1 MKFKVGD
8 RIKRVS
14 GEIGDRLKIG
24 DIGIIKAVLIGTN
37 SYRVIN
43 ERTREVQTWGD
54 DYIDIEPSQT
64 IVIYPKGLETIAL
77 LKEGKKVIKQ
87 ASAKCNPSDTFDF
100 NIGAKLAFSRLMGEG
115 LTVKEIEVAHSGSID
130 WEGFKK
136 GKIAVHCDTE
146 EKAREFL
153 KECDAQGIKWNTGD
167 LLLTDNKWK
176 NYKTETVYGLDDG
189 YGLYYGTAYGFNN
202 KPIIDYSPSKP
213 AVKEVS

>member
-24 DIGIIKAVLIGTN
+24 DIGIIKAILIGTN

-77 LKEGKKVIKQ
+77 LKEGHKVIKQ
-87 ASAKCNPSDTFDF
+87 ASAKCNPSDTYDF
-100 NIGAKLAFSRLMGEG
+100 NIGAKLAFQRLMGEEVTTG
-115 LTVKEIEVAHSGSID
+115 VEPYREVKRPAEVGE
-130 WEGFKK
+130 WVK
-136 GKIAVHCDTE
+136 
-146 EKAREFL
+146 
-153 KECDAQGIKWNTGD
+153 
-167 LLLTDNKWK
+167 
-176 NYKTETVYGLDDG
+176 
-189 YGLYYGTAYGFNN
+189 
-202 KPIIDYSPSKP
+202 IIDAKPSVTTTMDYKNGDILQIIHLDGSYRHYGKNSTDYLYDEEYVVLENYQP
-213 AVKEVS
+213 EVTKTLSDYTNKELIDEISKRLEDKQ